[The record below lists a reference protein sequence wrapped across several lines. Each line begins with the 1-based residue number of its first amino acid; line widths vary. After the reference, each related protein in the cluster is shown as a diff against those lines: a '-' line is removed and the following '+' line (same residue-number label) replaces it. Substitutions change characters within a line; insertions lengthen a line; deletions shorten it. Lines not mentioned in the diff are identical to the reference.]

1 MGLLLDHHVFNYSPF
16 DKLDFLNVKQYFLFS
31 FQMNQI
37 WQKLLYFD
45 GVVSNL
51 PNFREL
57 ANEVMSSPRQGR
69 RNV

>member
-1 MGLLLDHHVFNYSPF
+1 
-16 DKLDFLNVKQYFLFS
+16 
-31 FQMNQI
+31 MNQI

-57 ANEVMSSPRQGR
+57 ANEVMSSSQQGR
-69 RNV
+69 RNTGRRDSGLVPTSFQPIFVDTLTVIC